1 MYPAAGIL
9 SGVAHWKSV
18 ALSGLCSGIDT
29 HPTSKTKF
37 GSTGGAAMEEAG
49 CSKEQ
54 REGDGL
60 RNYLGVTLKI
70 KCKL

>member
-1 MYPAAGIL
+1 MNDERL
-9 SGVAHWKSV
+9 WCSVAHWKSV
-18 ALSGLCSGIDT
+18 ATSGLCSGIDT

-37 GSTGGAAMEEAG
+37 GSTGG
-49 CSKEQ
+49 SKEQ

-70 KCKL
+70 KWKL

>member
-18 ALSGLCSGIDT
+18 ALSGLCRGIDT
-29 HPTSKTKF
+29 HPSSSTKF

-70 KCKL
+70 KWKL

>member
-29 HPTSKTKF
+29 HPTQRINLR
-37 GSTGGAAMEEAG
+37 GAAVEEAG
-49 CSKEQ
+49 VVRSKE
-54 REGDGL
+54 REM
-60 RNYLGVTLKI
+60 VCETT
-70 KCKL
+70 